1 MEKINKQCCREFSSL
16 AVDDV
21 FKIRQHL
28 GRDISHILDVGANI
42 GLFSN
47 LATNLFPRA
56 RVTAV
61 EPCGEIFNVM
71 QRNVESMVNVTTVH
85 AGFGPDGY
93 VKPVLD
99 KKFPVGTIAAPCGEK
114 EENAVLSMSLPTIFN
129 TFDNVEN
136 YMLKFD
142 CEGAEASMIGDKP
155 SEEILKG
162 ALHIGMEIHFMCPD
176 PKSVN
181 WPAWSVYNDWVH
193 DMFMDT
199 HDILYHC
206 SSTKRGYGH
215 YVLRKKDLPDI
226 KLSSMPIKSIK
237 PQRHL

>member
-1 MEKINKQCCREFSSL
+1 MENINKQCCREFSSL

-56 RVTAV
+56 QVTAV

-71 QRNVESMVNVTTVH
+71 QRNVESMVNVKTVH
-85 AGFGPDGY
+85 AGFGLDGY

-99 KKFPVGTIAAPCGEK
+99 EKFPVGTIAAPCGER
-114 EENAVLSMSLPTIFN
+114 EWDRVLSMSLPTIFN

-181 WPAWSVYNDWVH
+181 WPDWNVYNNWVH
-193 DMFMDT
+193 DIFMDT

-215 YVLRKKDLPDI
+215 YVLRKKDLPDMDLI
-226 KLSSMPIKSIK
+226 PMPVKSIK
-237 PQRHL
+237 PQKYS